1 MAQTSTQK
9 QAIAGAFQD
18 AEIILRLYDLRR
30 EDKMRKARHWFQT
43 RFKANNLDEF
53 QKQTATAEA
62 NAYFRNVINYWEM
75 ACLFVARGI
84 LNEEM
89 FSRLAGSCFRSGK
102 KSGPFSRMCEKP
114 AKTHSSLNTLSRS
127 PVVTLIGSTVKRL
140 ALTTG
145 SSASI
150 DRNSLTGSGMKEDG

>member
-75 ACLFVARGI
+75 ACMFVARGI

-89 FSRLAGSCFRSGK
+89 FFEICGELLSVWEKVRPILQDVRKTRKNPLFLKYTEQVAGRYIDWVNSEAPG
-102 KSGPFSRMCEKP
+102 
-114 AKTHSSLNTLSRS
+114 AYDWIVSLNR
-127 PVVTLIGSTVKRL
+127 PQ
-140 ALTTG
+140 
-145 SSASI
+145 
-150 DRNSLTGSGMKEDG
+150 